1 MKKEDLEN
9 IQKIVEDIDEGWNP
23 FQGWGPFLTQAQKR
37 EINAAEKN
45 RSGGLTAAQKAQ
57 VLAQQRAETRRASRP
72 EVDTSKGERSVAAN
86 TAKQKA
92 AVAAHNKPIDLRRQP
107 GSDPFAPLGSSTN
120 PRPGQS
126 LPRTSALAPGRAGD
140 FGSSSAP
147 KPEKTYNVGD
157 YGSLTKSQINQKY
170 KQLSGDEAVKFGK
183 VANQAI
189 YKWNEGVES
198 GPILPGEKGKR
209 VFPKGQ
215 EPKPTGAK
223 LPPLQN
229 AGYEPEG
236 EQIDEAKYG
245 TKKGRKKLAAKI
257 RKGEN
262 IGKKGPGTGFKAV
275 ERAAE
280 KGGAEDPTAVAAAAM
295 WKNLASSYEPEGE
308 LTEKMIYDI
317 IIEYLVS
324 NGHAEDLHEAHY
336 LIERHDVDSLVRI
349 VESCGCEHGEMEDEE
364 ESNKKKKKKV
374 SEEIQPTSEVE
385 RHPDGSMTQQTID
398 KKTGKKGPPIKL
410 APPGDGTNGTRLT
423 IPFSNSAPGAE
434 QGHW

>member
-9 IQKIVEDIDEGWNP
+9 IQKLIEDINE
-23 FQGWGPFLTQAQKR
+23 GWGPFLSPKERQDINTR
-37 EINAAEKN
+37 ERERLA
-45 RSGGLTAAQKAQ
+45 AAQRSA
-57 VLAQQRAETRRASRP
+57 RETVDRRQGRASINP
-72 EVDTSKGERSVAAN
+72 QTG
-86 TAKQKA
+86 
-92 AVAAHNKPIDLRRQP
+92 LRYTVQP
-107 GSDPFAPLGSSTN
+107 GNVRRSEGQEATLNDKKVQWAVDKTGKGSWV
-120 PRPGQS
+120 PRYDSEGEQARSQNVKRITDAEFDKKYSWAMGKPK
-126 LPRTSALAPGRAGD
+126 PEPKTEPALAPRPVAP
-140 FGSSSAP
+140 AP
-147 KPEKTYNVGD
+147 KPEKTYDVGN

-183 VANQAI
+183 AANQAI

-236 EQIDEAKYG
+236 E
-245 TKKGRKKLAAKI
+245 
-257 RKGEN
+257 
-262 IGKKGPGTGFKAV
+262 
-275 ERAAE
+275 
-280 KGGAEDPTAVAAAAM
+280 
-295 WKNLASSYEPEGE
+295 
-308 LTEKMIYDI
+308 LTEKMIYDM

-349 VESCGCEHGEMEDEE
+349 VESCGCEHEEMEDEK

-374 SEEIQPTSEVE
+374 SE
-385 RHPDGSMTQQTID
+385 D
-398 KKTGKKGPPIKL
+398 K
-410 APPGDGTNGTRLT
+410 
-423 IPFSNSAPGAE
+423 
-434 QGHW
+434 